1 MKSSSSETRRS
12 SILYLL
18 RETALILGFSYFV
31 LAGGTLNGVM
41 RFRLRVISQGL
52 LALIFVV
59 WLFARAQKGEKLV
72 RASFDTAMLAFL
84 GVQILAA
91 LLSTDPRRSLAFC
104 GQWIAY
110 ALWFYLLRDLL
121 RHGWPAELAV
131 KSLLIV
137 SGILV
142 GLGLTGVGAQWIRW
156 AATGDF
162 ALPLPLLQQRFY
174 SLLGDPNM
182 TADLLNLLWPLALAR
197 LASAQARSAR
207 TLLSLWLAAVLF
219 TQLLTRSQGGLVGL
233 VVSTLSTLLLLLLV
247 ARPPWFER
255 GWSWFKG
262 HKLALWG
269 LGLSV
274 AGLAGGFMGL
284 LAGGD
289 LVASR
294 GELWTAAWQTFLRS
308 PLWGSGP
315 FTFGTQYML
324 HASVPPRPAYPHA
337 HNYWLNTVAE
347 TGLLGLAASVWV
359 AAALGAALLRR
370 WRRATLP
377 HRALMA
383 GGVGSL
389 TGFAA
394 HSLAD
399 NHIVLPGIG
408 LIVIAVL
415 ALALTGEEVPSTHP
429 RRSYRLSVVWLGLP
443 ALILTLGSFLS
454 GRAYWHYEQG
464 RQLAESDLWADAV
477 PSIERAVGLDPH
489 LAFYRFQS
497 GFAHSVLAADAPEGD
512 HLTAAIEAYERG
524 IILEPNYSLNHA
536 NLGVLYG
543 SAGRLEEAIAKLER
557 AVQLAPDAN
566 LYHLNLGRL
575 YEAADRVGEAAIE
588 YDRFLTASPDR
599 GRAYYW
605 RQTPFRQRFVQGWQ
619 AAHLPP
625 DPPVSSDTAE
635 GLAARGWQAYDAGH
649 YEAALEAFKAS
660 FALDGQ
666 QSDTAHGLGLAHM
679 ALGSYERADFYFGL
693 ANFFL
698 VRSNRPD
705 PLLDWGRLAHRQGEI
720 ETAIARY
727 EAGLGLVEEYSVYG
741 PGTLGWSPYANF
753 LFQRESIA
761 RDLAPQLIRID
772 VTDDLAA
779 RYLELGRW
787 YEELG
792 DSESAAAVY
801 RRVLSR
807 VPDLAA
813 AERRL
818 HALNGQTN

>member
-1 MKSSSSETRRS
+1 MNRRQRGS
-12 SILYLL
+12 WKGSTAYLL
-18 RETALILGFSYFV
+18 RETALILGFSYFI

-41 RFRLRVISQGL
+41 RFRLRLISQGL
-52 LALIFVV
+52 LTLVFVA
-59 WLFARAQKGEKLV
+59 WLLARAQKGEKLA
-72 RASFDTAMLAFL
+72 RASFDTAVLAFL
-84 GVQILAA
+84 GIQILAA

-121 RHGWPAELAV
+121 RHGWPAELVV

-142 GLGLTGVGAQWIRW
+142 GLGLAGVGAQWIKW
-156 AATGDF
+156 ASTGDY
-162 ALPLPLLQQRFY
+162 ALPLPLLQRRFY

-197 LASAQARSAR
+197 LASTRARSAKG
-207 TLLSLWLAAVLF
+207 LLSLWLAAVLF
-219 TQLLTRSQGGLVGL
+219 TQLLTQSQGGLAGL
-233 VVSTLSTLLLLLLV
+233 VASTLATLLLLLLA
-247 ARPPWFER
+247 ARPPWFVR
-255 GWSWFKG
+255 GRTWFRR
-262 HKLALWG
+262 HRLAWWG
-269 LGLSV
+269 LGLSA
-274 AGLAGGFMGL
+274 AGLAGGFMGIL
-284 LAGGD
+284 LVGGD
-289 LVASR
+289 LAASR

-315 FTFGTQYML
+315 FTFGTQYLL

-337 HNYWLNTVAE
+337 HNYWLNTAAE
-347 TGLLGLAASVWV
+347 TGLLGLTASIWV
-359 AAALGAALLRR
+359 AVALGVALLRR
-370 WRRATLP
+370 WRGASLP
-377 HRALMA
+377 HRILMA
-383 GGVGSL
+383 GAVGSL
-389 TGFAA
+389 TGFAT

-415 ALALTGEEVPSTHP
+415 ALALSGDETPTARVQI
-429 RRSYRLSVVWLGLP
+429 RYRLSVAWLGPP
-443 ALILTLGSFLS
+443 ALILALGSFLS

-477 PSIERAVGLDPH
+477 PSLERATRLDPY

-497 GFAHSVLAADAPEGD
+497 GFAHSVLAAETPESD

-524 IILEPNYSLNHA
+524 IALEPNYSLNHA
-536 NLGVLYG
+536 NLGSLYG
-543 SAGRLEEAIAKLER
+543 AAGRLEEAIAELER
-557 AVQLAPDAN
+557 AVQLAPAAN

-588 YDRFLTASPDR
+588 YDRFLNTAPDLSA
-599 GRAYYW
+599 AYYW
-605 RQTPFRQRFVQGWQ
+605 RQTSFRQRFVQGWQ
-619 AAHLPP
+619 SAPKP
-625 DPPVSSDTAE
+625 DPPQTPRTAAE
-635 GLAARGWQAYDAGH
+635 FTAQGWQAYDAGR
-649 YEAALEAFKAS
+649 YEAALEAFQAS
-660 FALDGQ
+660 FAQDSKR
-666 QSDTAHGLGLAHM
+666 SDTAHGLAVTHM
-679 ALGSYERADFYFGL
+679 ALGSYEQSDFYFGL
-693 ANFFL
+693 ANVFL

-705 PLLDWGRLAHRQGEI
+705 PLLDWGRLAYRQGEI

-727 EAGLGLVEEYSVYG
+727 EAGLSLVEEYSIYG

-761 RDLAPQLIRID
+761 RELAPQLIRID
-772 VTDDLAA
+772 VTDDLAQ

-792 DSESAAAVY
+792 DPESAAAVY
-801 RRVLSR
+801 RRVLAR
-807 VPDLAA
+807 VPDLAEA
-813 AERRL
+813 GQRL
-818 HALNGQTN
+818 HALTGDSP